1 MVQWRGSWGSQW
13 RHFPLLKQPSLAQL
27 QDQAKGDVSH
37 GSTPAKLLMGFPTE
51 TAKGDVS
58 HGSTPAKLSWVSRQK
73 QPKACAAPRF
83 FVGTGQVQRRIISWE
98 VARGV
103 WDNLT
108 REEL

>member
-1 MVQWRGSWGSQW
+1 VDQGKLPEALEIYQ
-13 RHFPLLKQPSLAQL
+13 QSLVSAKAL
-27 QDQAKGDVSH
+27 AEQD
-37 GSTPAKLLMGFPTE
+37 
-51 TAKGDVS
+51 
-58 HGSTPAKLSWVSRQK
+58 
-73 QPKACAAPRF
+73 CAAPRF